1 MVISMIFQQQAP
13 PPRVG
18 VSFVAQPRVG
28 VPMVTI
34 PTTGLNGIPIPPGL
48 NANGRPES

>member
-1 MVISMIFQQQAP
+1 MIFQQQAP

-18 VSFVAQPRVG
+18 VSFVAQPQVG
-28 VPMVTI
+28 APPMVTI
-34 PTTGLNGIPIPPGL
+34 SITEPNGIPIPPGL